1 MPFQGSVLDIRPVL
15 LLQHLM
21 EKVSLCEA
29 GGVPSLPSSE
39 AKLAQKTDLKQNVTL
54 PDASVSPKVKIQQV
68 ETPKYSVMKR
78 PGFGNC
84 GEPMTML
91 SNHFKASIS
100 SPDVVF
106 YQYTVLI
113 LSEDKLA
120 IKNKELARRIFH
132 EMYQTY
138 SLELKQKEMAYDGDT
153 SLYTVGPLSQ
163 NSYEFVVFLEETT
176 ARRRVESAVSGVSP
190 SRTAKKSKHS
200 FRSQTFT
207 VQIIFAAKVPLSPV
221 FASLEG
227 LEAKGIHDVLRVL
240 DVVLRQKASN
250 KGALLVRQSYFQ
262 NNVTDLADI
271 GGGVTACRGFH
282 TSFRTTMDGLSLN
295 ADVSTTLIVT
305 PGPVTD
311 FLLMNQNVREPRN
324 IDWERAKKI
333 LKNLRVKTTHN
344 NMEFKITGISDK
356 PCNQL
361 VFPLKVKTGSNANE
375 IETVETTVSDY
386 YLKHHNIQL
395 TYSAYL
401 PCLNVGK
408 KKPSYL
414 PLEICTIVSLQRYT
428 KALSITQR
436 ASLVERSRLKP
447 SDRKMLID
455 TAVVNNQYED
465 DQMLSVSGIKIQKQM
480 NKVDGRVLGAPKLK
494 VGNNE
499 DCIPQNGR
507 WSMRNKAFLSPARIE
522 LWAVVN
528 FSAPCDTSHISRELI
543 NCGIKKGVH
552 IERPHTLIEEDQLSK
567 RCSSIVR
574 VDRMIEKIIG
584 KLPRAPQ
591 FLLCVLPEKK
601 NCELYGPWK
610 KQCLCKLGIVT
621 QCISPTKITD
631 QYLNNVLLK
640 INAKL
645 GGISSLLAVEY
656 SSSIPFI
663 GGTPTMIIGMDVSHG
678 SPRRPDAPSI
688 AAIVG
693 SLSWPLISKY
703 KASVRAQSPKVEMI
717 ESLYKPL
724 EDGTDDGMIRELLVD
739 FYRSSNHCKPKQ
751 IIIFRDGVNESQF
764 NQVLNIELDQII
776 KAYQHLGEVDLPRF
790 TVLVAQKKHHT
801 KLFQASGSGYDN
813 VPPGTVVDKGIVHP
827 KNYDFYLCAQSGVIG
842 TSRPAHYHVLMDEIG
857 FQPDD
862 LQNFV
867 HSLSYVYR
875 RSTAACS
882 VVAPICYAH
891 HAAAQVGQFI
901 DTLDTY
907 PQPESASEEPAAF
920 PELPRLHAKV
930 DCSMFFC

>member
-1 MPFQGSVLDIRPVL
+1 
-15 LLQHLM
+15 M
-21 EKVSLCEA
+21 EKADSWEA
-29 GGVPSLPSSE
+29 GVVPSSPSF
-39 AKLAQKTDLKQNVTL
+39 KDKPKIDLEQNAAL
-54 PDASVSPKVKIQQV
+54 PDSSVSPKDKTQHM
-68 ETPKYSVMKR
+68 ETPKYSVMTR
-78 PGFGNC
+78 PGFGNS
-84 GEPMTML
+84 GRLITLL
-91 SNHFKASIS
+91 SNHFQASIS

-106 YQYTVLI
+106 YQYNVSI
-113 LSEDKLA
+113 VSEDK
-120 IKNKELARRIFH
+120 ITIENKRLGRRILQNL
-132 EMYQTY
+132 YQTY
-138 SLELKQKEMAYDGDT
+138 SMELEQKEMVYDGEK
-153 SLYTVGPLSQ
+153 SLYTVGPLPQ
-163 NSYEFVVFLEETT
+163 NSFEFTVLLEETMF
-176 ARRRVESAVSGVSP
+176 RRGVKSSVSGESL
-190 SRTAKKSKHS
+190 SRAAKKSKHS

-207 VQIIFAAKVPLSPV
+207 VHIIYAAKVPLNPV
-221 FASLEG
+221 FSSLRG
-227 LEAKGIHDVLRVL
+227 LETKGVHDVFRVL
-240 DVVLRQKASN
+240 DVVLRQKAAN

-262 NNVTDLADI
+262 NNVTDFADV

-282 TSFRTTMDGLSLN
+282 SSFRTTMDGLSLN
-295 ADVSTTLIVT
+295 TDVSTTLIIT
-305 PGPVTD
+305 PGAVTD
-311 FLLMNQNVREPRN
+311 FLTMNQNVRDPRH

-344 NMEFKITGISDK
+344 DTEFKITGLSDK

-361 VFPLKVKTGSNANE
+361 LFPLKVKSGSCENE
-375 IETVETTVSDY
+375 IETVDIAVSEY

-408 KKPSYL
+408 KRPCYL
-414 PLEICTIVSLQRYT
+414 PLELCTLVPLQRYT
-428 KALSITQR
+428 KALSTTQR
-436 ASLVERSRLKP
+436 ALLVEKSRLKP
-447 SDRKMLID
+447 MDCKKLID
-455 TAVVNNQYED
+455 NAIVNNHYED
-465 DQMLSVSGIKIQKQM
+465 DPMLSVSGIKIEKQM
-480 NKVDGRVLGAPKLK
+480 NKVDGRVLDAPKLK

-507 WSMRNKAFLSPARIE
+507 WNMRNKAFLSPARIE

-552 IERPHTLIEEDQLSK
+552 IERPHTLIEEDQQSK
-567 RCSSIVR
+567 RCSPVVR
-574 VDRMIEKIIG
+574 VDRMIEKIVG

-601 NCELYGPWK
+601 TSELYGPWK
-610 KQCLCKLGIVT
+610 RHCLCKLGIVT

-640 INAKL
+640 INSKL
-645 GGISSLLAVEY
+645 GGINSLLAAEY
-656 SSSIPFI
+656 SPSIPFI
-663 GGTPTMIIGMDVSHG
+663 ACTPTMIIGMDVSHG

-688 AAIVG
+688 AAVVG
-693 SLSWPLISKY
+693 SLSWPLISRY
-703 KASVRAQSPKVEMI
+703 KASVRAQSSKVEMI

-724 EDGTDDGMIRELLVD
+724 EDGTDDGMIRELLVE

-751 IIIFRDGVNESQF
+751 IIIFRDGISESQF
-764 NQVLNIELDQII
+764 SQVLNVELDQII
-776 KAYQHLGEVDLPRF
+776 KAYQHLGEVDFPKF

-801 KLFQASGSGYDN
+801 KLFHAAGSGYEN

-827 KNYDFYLCAQSGVIG
+827 RNYDFYLCAQAGIIG
-842 TSRPAHYHVLMDEIG
+842 TCRPAHYHVLVDEIG
-857 FQPDD
+857 FPPDD
-862 LQNFV
+862 LQNLV

-891 HAAAQVGQFI
+891 HAARQVDQFMNQS
-901 DTLDTY
+901 DTS
-907 PQPESASEEPAAF
+907 PESENASF
-920 PELPRLHAKV
+920 PDLPRLHENV